1 MKMHATSETSE
12 TNDTSETSETN
23 RKVFVGEMNL

>member
-12 TNDTSETSETN
+12 TNDTSETN